1 MLSRAE
7 TPEEISKHLIKQ
19 RCGVPQLG
27 DGVRMLGVPKQ
38 VLRDPG
44 RAATTVALWISAPA
58 KPARHVTTRNKGIHM
73 RSWESWSM
81 ASIAI
86 SVAAVGHDGSVPT
99 AACQR
104 CQVKQHSPISRVA
117 VGIWGLN
124 AHNEEEESQHL
135 PKKMCSSF

>member
-1 MLSRAE
+1 
-7 TPEEISKHLIKQ
+7 
-19 RCGVPQLG
+19 
-27 DGVRMLGVPKQ
+27 MLGVPKQ

-44 RAATTVALWISAPA
+44 RDATTVALWISAPA
-58 KPARHVTTRNKGIHM
+58 KAAWHVTTRNKGINM

-81 ASIAI
+81 ANIAI
-86 SVAAVGHDGSVPT
+86 SVATVGHDGPVPT

-135 PKKMCSSF
+135 PKMMCSSF